1 MAVGTGR
8 KLMKAIG
15 RQGDFLTEDAKDG
28 YEPDGYERDGYE
40 PHGLQL
46 FQRPMLHIITCL
58 NRLHLRLRQALSLR

>member
-15 RQGDFLTEDAKDG
+15 RQGDFLTEDAGDG
-28 YEPDGYERDGYE
+28 YEPDGYAPD
-40 PHGLQL
+40 GLQL

>member
-40 PHGLQL
+40 PDGLQL